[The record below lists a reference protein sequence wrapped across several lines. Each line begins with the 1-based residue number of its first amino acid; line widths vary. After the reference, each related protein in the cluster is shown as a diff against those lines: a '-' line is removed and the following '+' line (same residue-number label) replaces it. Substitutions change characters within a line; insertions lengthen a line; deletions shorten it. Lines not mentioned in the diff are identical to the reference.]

1 MKPRTAAT
9 PPSLNVGAELWLSLD
24 GQNLAGAKRV
34 TLLAEIARAGSITQA
49 AKAAGLSYKGAW
61 DAIEHM
67 NNLAGEPLVERM
79 AGGKGGG
86 YTHLTPRGEQLVRNF
101 TLVQQEHAR
110 FVERLNR
117 QSRGL
122 TQDYSLIESIAMKT
136 SARNQFAGTVRA
148 VRAGAVN
155 DEIELEVIGG
165 LRIVAVVTSE
175 SRSELGLNVGAKAF
189 ALVKASS
196 VILMVH
202 GTEGPGARLSAR
214 NQLAGTVS
222 RVTPGAVNSE
232 VVLALPGGGSVA
244 AIVTQESAKNL
255 GVVVG
260 SAATA
265 VFKAS
270 SVIVGVSDVG
280 EPIPESQRT
289 DALAVRGILKSPHAK
304 APTLRDIDAGIKAHL
319 AAKHSRRA

>member
-1 MKPRTAAT
+1 MPPGPPAALDTGTQPTTNLANLANLAYGPKPDFTAGGAKRAGATDMKPRKAAAS
-9 PPSLNVGAELWLSLD
+9 PSLNVGAELWLSLD

-34 TLLAEIARAGSITQA
+34 ALLAEIARAGSITQA

-86 YTHLTPRGEQLVRNF
+86 YTRLTERGEQLVHNF
-101 TLVQQEHAR
+101 NLVQQEHTR

-122 TQDYSLIESIAMKT
+122 TQDYSLMESIAMKT
-136 SARNQFAGTVRA
+136 SARNQFAGTVRS

-196 VILMVH
+196 IILMTD
-202 GTEGPGARLSAR
+202 GAGARLSAR

-222 RVTPGAVNSE
+222 RVTQGAVNSE
-232 VVLALPGGGSVA
+232 VVLELPGGGAVA
-244 AIVTQESAKNL
+244 AIITHESAKYL
-255 GVVVG
+255 GLAVG
-260 SAATA
+260 GAVTA

-270 SVIVGVSDVG
+270 SVIVGVS
-280 EPIPESQRT
+280 
-289 DALAVRGILKSPHAK
+289 A
-304 APTLRDIDAGIKAHL
+304 
-319 AAKHSRRA
+319 